1 MNGRI
6 GVRGQ
11 LGVEWAG
18 DDDDD
23 DDEETKISFSYQ
35 ADLDRRNCVGN
46 RCNLIV
52 VLSHLETQL
61 RSSSSRVCTFSLHGD
76 SSLDVSCCC
85 VAANAQ
91 QSQFSTSHHK
101 WCGHTPTGTADGL
114 INGRHLHSIG
124 LIAGNATKLRGK
136 AILREIWGAT
146 RFHRFLSFPRDVMDS
161 FVADSVHTHLTIALL
176 QDTSGCLG

>member
-1 MNGRI
+1 M
-6 GVRGQ
+6 
-11 LGVEWAG
+11 EWAG
-18 DDDDD
+18 DDDD

-85 VAANAQ
+85 CCCKCTTITIFHFS
-91 QSQFSTSHHK
+91 SQMVRP
-101 WCGHTPTGTADGL
+101 HTHWHCRRPYQRPPLAFNWPYCRKRGEVERKSDFTGDLGCDTVSSISVVPTGR
-114 INGRHLHSIG
+114 NG
-124 LIAGNATKLRGK
+124 
-136 AILREIWGAT
+136 
-146 RFHRFLSFPRDVMDS
+146 
-161 FVADSVHTHLTIALL
+161 FV
-176 QDTSGCLG
+176 CR